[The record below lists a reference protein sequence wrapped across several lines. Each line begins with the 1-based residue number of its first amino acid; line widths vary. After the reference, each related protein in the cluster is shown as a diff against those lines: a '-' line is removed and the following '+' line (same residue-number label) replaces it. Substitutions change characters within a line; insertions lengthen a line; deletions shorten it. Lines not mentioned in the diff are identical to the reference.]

1 MDNQNCK
8 IGVVAVLSLVAVLMI
23 KLQALAAQEVKN
35 PSEEIQEVTQ
45 ENNPEFSVYAVVGE
59 LIKIEGEFYVVRESD
74 TLKEMRLKVTSD
86 TKING
91 TIKVGQKIVV
101 SVSSNGRVLIITSLQ

>member
-1 MDNQNCK
+1 MGNFICK
-8 IGVVAVLSLVAVLMI
+8 IGVLAVLPLVAVLTI
-23 KLQALAAQEVKN
+23 RAQALAPQEVNKT
-35 PSEEIQEVTQ
+35 SEEIPEGNQEKNQ
-45 ENNPEFSVYAVVGE
+45 EFFIYGIVGE
-59 LIKIEGEFYVVRESD
+59 LIKIEGEFYVVRESN
-74 TLKEMRLKVTSD
+74 TVKEWRLKVTSD